1 MTRMEN
7 AVRRCPTLLLILS
20 AALTGAV
27 LVWPVLAP
35 LEWVSLVPVGTV
47 LLWLITA
54 EGKGGKP
61 VTLRRMYG
69 YGFLYCFIFQAIV
82 YHWFFYLYPLEF
94 TGVSPAAA
102 AVVVAVACF
111 GLALL
116 HGGIF
121 AAAFPLIGL
130 VCRSPL
136 CRRLPVL
143 RIPMMAAVWCIFEWM
158 QTQTWIG
165 VPWGRLA
172 LGQVRWLPVIQ
183 TASLLGSYL
192 ITFLLLTVNLLIAA
206 ALLEPATA
214 GRRLTAALLVFGI
227 NFAVGS
233 GLFLLDEAAAKERET
248 VTVSAAQGNISTAV
262 KWSGEAMAETL
273 QVYVN
278 LTREAAAQGAKLVV
292 WPESTIPYTL
302 SRYPW
307 MVEYLEALAAE
318 NNVTLLVG
326 CFTASSEGMMNSIV
340 TVTPN
345 GVAEDNVYS
354 KRHLVPF
361 GEYLPMAGLVC
372 AICPPLAE
380 LQMAEGGDLAAGKN
394 AAVNSAA
401 GVRVGPLICFDSI
414 YESLTLDSV
423 WQGAEVLAIST
434 NDSWFSDSAALRQ
447 HHGQAVLRA
456 VETRRS
462 VIRAA
467 NTGISSVIT
476 PRGTVLG
483 ELAPLTQGQITAEV
497 ECNSNLTLYARLGNL
512 LIWLCMAGTAVC
524 LESYLA
530 PRLRR
535 GMRWGIDTNSPA

>member
-1 MTRMEN
+1 MTRTER
-7 AVRRCPTLLLILS
+7 AARRCPALLLILS
-20 AALTGAV
+20 AALAGAV
-27 LVWPVLAP
+27 LVWPALAP
-35 LEWVSLVPVGTV
+35 LEWISLVPMGAV
-47 LLWLITA
+47 LLRMISA

-61 VTLRRMYG
+61 VTLRRMYAL
-69 YGFLYCFIFQAIV
+69 GFLYCFVFQAIV

-94 TGVSPAAA
+94 TGMSPVSA
-102 AVVVAVACF
+102 AVVVAVACL

-130 VCRSPL
+130 ACRSPL
-136 CRRLPVL
+136 CRRFPVL
-143 RIPMMAAVWCIFEWM
+143 RIPVIAAVWCIFEWM

-192 ITFLLLTVNLLIAA
+192 ITFLLLTVNLLIAE
-206 ALLEPATA
+206 ALLHPAAA

-233 GLFLLDEAAAKERET
+233 GLFLLDEVAAEERDT

-262 KWSGEAMAETL
+262 KWSGEAMDETL
-273 QVYVN
+273 QVYFH
-278 LTREAAAQGAKLVV
+278 LTREAAAQGAELVV

-307 MVEYLEALAAE
+307 MEEYLKALAAE
-318 NNVTLLVG
+318 NGVTLLVG
-326 CFTASSEGMMNSIV
+326 CFTASSEGMMNSVV
-340 TVTPN
+340 TVTPD
-345 GVAEDNVYS
+345 GAEEDNIYS

-361 GEYLPMAGLVC
+361 GEYLPMADLVRI
-372 AICPPLAE
+372 ICPPLAE
-380 LQMAEGGDLAAGKN
+380 LQMAEGGDLAAGKD
-394 AAVNSAA
+394 AAVHSAA
-401 GVRVGPLICFDSI
+401 GVEVGSLICFDSI
-414 YESLTLDSV
+414 YEELSLDSV
-423 WQGAEVLAIST
+423 RQGAEVLAIST

-447 HHGQAVLRA
+447 HQGQAVLRA

-462 VIRAA
+462 VVRSA
-467 NTGISSVIT
+467 NTGISAVIT

-483 ELAPLTQGQITAEV
+483 ELDPLTQGQITAEV
-497 ECNSNLTLYARLGNL
+497 ECNSNLTLYARVGNL
-512 LIWLCMAGTAVC
+512 LIWLCMAGMAVC
-524 LESYLA
+524 LGSYLV

-535 GMRWGIDTNSPA
+535 GKRWGIDSDSLA

>member
-1 MTRMEN
+1 MTRTER
-7 AVRRCPTLLLILS
+7 AARRCPALLLILS
-20 AALTGAV
+20 AAFTEAV

-35 LEWVSLVPVGTV
+35 LEWVSLVPMGAV
-47 LLWLITA
+47 LLQLITA
-54 EGKGGKP
+54 EGKDGKP
-61 VTLRRMYG
+61 VTLRWIYG
-69 YGFLYCFIFQAIV
+69 YGFLYCFAFQAIV

-94 TGVSPAAA
+94 TGMSPVSA

-130 VCRSPL
+130 ACRSPL
-136 CRRLPVL
+136 CRRLPIL
-143 RIPMMAAVWCIFEWM
+143 RIPVIAAVWCIFEWM

-165 VPWGRLA
+165 VPWGRLP
-172 LGQVRWLPVIQ
+172 LGQVRWFPVIQ

-192 ITFLLLTVNLLIAA
+192 ITFLLLTVNLLIAE
-206 ALLEPATA
+206 ALLRPAAA

-233 GLFLLDEAAAKERET
+233 GLFFLDEAAAEERDT

-262 KWSGEAMAETL
+262 KWSGEAMDETL
-273 QVYVN
+273 QVYFH
-278 LTREAAAQGAKLVV
+278 LTREAAAQGAELVI

-318 NNVTLLVG
+318 NGVTLLVG
-326 CFTASSEGMMNSIV
+326 CFTASAEGMMNSMIA
-340 TVTPN
+340 VTPD
-345 GVAEDNVYS
+345 GMVEDNVYS

-361 GEYLPMAGLVC
+361 GEYLPMADLVRL
-372 AICPPLAE
+372 ICPPLAE
-380 LQMAEGGDLAAGKN
+380 LQMAEGGDLAAGQD
-394 AAVNSAA
+394 AAVHSAA
-401 GVRVGPLICFDSI
+401 GVEVGSLICFDSI
-414 YESLTLDSV
+414 YEELSLDSV
-423 WQGAEVLAIST
+423 RQGAEVLAIST

-447 HHGQAVLRA
+447 HQGQAVLRA

-462 VIRAA
+462 VVRSA
-467 NTGISSVIT
+467 NTGISAVIT

-483 ELAPLTQGQITAEV
+483 ELSPLIQGQITAEV
-497 ECNSNLTLYARLGNL
+497 ECNSQLTFYARVGNL
-512 LIWLCMAGTAVC
+512 LVWLCMAGVAVC
-524 LESYLA
+524 LGSYLTL
-530 PRLRR
+530 RLQGGKQR
-535 GMRWGIDTNSPA
+535 GIDTGFSA